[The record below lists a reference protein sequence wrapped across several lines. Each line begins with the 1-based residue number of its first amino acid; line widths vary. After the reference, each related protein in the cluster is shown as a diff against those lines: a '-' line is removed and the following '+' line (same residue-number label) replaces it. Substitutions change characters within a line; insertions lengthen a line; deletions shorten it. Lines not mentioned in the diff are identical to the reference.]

1 MEKFAQL
8 LVSGIAVGGIYAISA
23 LGFVLIF
30 KATKIVNFAQGNLMM
45 LGGYVGYA
53 ALITWSL
60 SMPLA
65 FAVSALVIAAVGAL
79 IYLLTLRPIASRAGS
94 TEFAQVIITMAC
106 TIVIAAVVQYIWGPG
121 QQNVPNIFPTGVFM
135 VAGVRIAYNDV
146 GTIAITLGVVIAF
159 TLLFRF
165 TRFGLTMRALADNR
179 QAAVMVG
186 ANPDLVCAGAWALA
200 AAVAAVAGMTLTSYG
215 GLNLSFGNIALLAF
229 PAAVLGGIDSIPG
242 ALVGGILIG
251 IVQSMAGGYID
262 PAFGQTAGFMVMLI
276 FLMVRPN
283 GLFGSPDIARI

>member
-30 KATKIVNFAQGNLMM
+30 KATKIVNFAQGSLMM

-53 ALITWSL
+53 VVVTWSL
-60 SMPLA
+60 SMPVA
-65 FAVSALVIAAVGAL
+65 FVVSALAIGAVGAI
-79 IYLLTLRPIASRAGS
+79 IYMVTLRPVASRPGNS
-94 TEFAQVIITMAC
+94 EFAQVIITMGC
-106 TIVIAAVVQYIWGPG
+106 TTVIAAVVQYIWGASPL
-121 QQNVPNIFPTGVFM
+121 NVPNIFPTGIFE
-135 VAGVRIAYNDV
+135 VAGVRIAYADV
-146 GTIAITLGVVIAF
+146 GTIAITLGVVVVF
-159 TLLFRF
+159 TLLFRL
-165 TRFGLTMRALADNR
+165 TRFGLMMRALADNR

-186 ANPDLVCAGAWALA
+186 ANPDLVCAGAWGLA
-200 AAVAAVAGMTLTSYG
+200 AAVAAIAGMTLTSYG

-251 IVQSMAGGYID
+251 IVQQMAGGYIN
-262 PAFGQTAGFMVMLI
+262 PAFGQTAGFIVMLA